1 MRPDRLNEH
10 VSRFAQ
16 RLAEEVTAL
25 VVLSDPELVQV
36 DRMLRL
42 KRGSRR

>member
-1 MRPDRLNEH
+1 MHPDWLNED

-16 RLAEEVTAL
+16 RLAEEVVAL

>member
-1 MRPDRLNEH
+1 MRPEWLNER

-16 RLAEEVTAL
+16 RLVEEVAAL
-25 VVLSDPELVQV
+25 VVLSDPELVQF

-42 KRGSRR
+42 KRGCRR